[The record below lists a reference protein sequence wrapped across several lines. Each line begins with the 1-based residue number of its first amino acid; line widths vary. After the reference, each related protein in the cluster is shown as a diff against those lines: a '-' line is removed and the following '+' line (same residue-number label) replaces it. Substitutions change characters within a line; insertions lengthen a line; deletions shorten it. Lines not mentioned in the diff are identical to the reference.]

1 MSHTVDLEAL
11 KRKLYMSY
19 HQDGIL
25 DLAVGLSILGFGISM
40 AMDVGVTIVFA
51 WIGLILYAPLK
62 SAITI
67 SRMGYVQ
74 FETEAK
80 QKSNLLYLLLLGLG
94 VLALFF
100 GLVAFLRSDNLP
112 TDFEGWLRQ
121 YHMLLLGALPAVAL
135 TVTAWRTGVSRLLVD
150 ALLIIGII
158 LVGIWLQWPEPT
170 YVMVTGGVLSLIG
183 FGLLARFVRKYPVQK
198 EDGYDVR

>member
-112 TDFEGWLRQ
+112 TDFEGWLSQ

-135 TVTAWRTGVSRLLVD
+135 AVTAWRTGVSRLLVD

>member
-1 MSHTVDLEAL
+1 MSHTVDLEVL
-11 KRKLYMSY
+11 KRKLYLSY

-80 QKSNLLYLLLLGLG
+80 QKSNLLYLLFLGLG